1 MDEMN
6 LYHYHMTLNIA
17 KRARLLPIRS
27 YLENKFRTQEN
38 FGDNHSSYFTAYR
51 AHYVTKEN
59 EDAPHSRNHS
69 GVSDDAPRSEQAIRC
84 RKEKAKEKEKS
95 KGKR

>member
-1 MDEMN
+1 MATIIAV
-6 LYHYHMTLNIA
+6 TLLLIA
-17 KRARLLPIRS
+17 P
-27 YLENKFRTQEN
+27 
-38 FGDNHSSYFTAYR
+38 
-51 AHYVTKEN
+51 HYVTKEN